1 MRTFQCDKR
10 ILLRAGTG
18 SCKALYS
25 LYTHLKFTCFY
36 ITLTCPCTGKMDHL
50 IIHIRKLHCCTHH
63 ILKADLLIPFL
74 NKACASGDHRVILI
88 YGICKNKVCV
98 HHRIMKC
105 DIQRCC
111 FLITFC
117 ISCRKTCKLLLA
129 AIDLMRNIFEIY
141 DLASVLLT
149 NSKGRVSVITGS
161 VNRIL
166 LFGIL
171 HGKKSWLRNA
181 YSHQGTHDLF
191 MKITEILFIADSFSI
206 VQILHLTIF
215 HDTGDVA

>member
-1 MRTFQCDKR
+1 MRTLQCDKR
-10 ILLRAGTG
+10 ILLRAGTC
-18 SCKALYS
+18 SCKTLYS
-25 LYTHLKFTCFY
+25 LCTHLKFTCFY
-36 ITLTCPCTGKMDHL
+36 IALTCPRTGKMDHL
-50 IIHIRKLHCCTHH
+50 IIHIRELHCCTHH
-63 ILKADLLIPFL
+63 VLKADLLIPFL